1 MIPTR
6 ARPPRRRRGA
16 TLRWLL
22 PGIAAAVAIVSFAVA
37 VTQAVGS
44 AAPARAPDDPRAAAL
59 PTAQQ
64 LAAPQPAAPLPSDLS
79 VDRLKA
85 AYLEC
90 DRSARTRL
98 IDGATAGLCSTI
110 GEELMRR
117 GFGGDFDALLA
128 WWRSETKPAG

>member
-1 MIPTR
+1 MIPSR

-22 PGIAAAVAIVSFAVA
+22 PGIAAAVALVSFAVA

-44 AAPARAPDDPRAAAL
+44 AVPARAAPDTRAVAL
-59 PTAQQ
+59 
-64 LAAPQPAAPLPSDLS
+64 PAAPHPAALLPSDLS

-90 DRSARTRL
+90 DLWARTTL
-98 IDGATAGLCSTI
+98 IDSGTAGLCSTI

-117 GFGGDFDALLA
+117 GFDGDFDALLA
-128 WWRSETKPAG
+128 WWRSETKQAG